1 MMLGQVVILAC
12 MLTLVDI
19 GAMGSILSGCIL
31 LPLIDKQ
38 GFLMSSSEF
47 WWIPGTL
54 SSGDSLRFQGFYWES
69 SWTEMNQ
76 EEAFQGTLAGPSFL
90 LNSWRNPCSPTSSSG
105 NPWDSSR
112 NMWLSV
118 KSLFPGFLVA
128 SWSSWYIWL
137 DMTHGPSSLHLATY
151 SWRNPQESW

>member
-1 MMLGQVVILAC
+1 MMLGLVVILAC

-19 GAMGSILSGCIL
+19 EAMGSILGGCIL

-38 GFLMSSSEF
+38 GFLMSPGES

-54 SSGDSLRFQGFYWES
+54 SPGDSWEFPAFYQES
-69 SWTEMNQ
+69 SWTGRNQ

-90 LNSWRNPCSPTSSSG
+90 LNSWRNPCSPGGITRIPG
-105 NPWDSSR
+105 DSSR

-118 KSLFPGFLVA
+118 KSSICISTIITQNLKG
-128 SWSSWYIWL
+128 II
-137 DMTHGPSSLHLATY
+137 
-151 SWRNPQESW
+151 